1 MYVVFSNAFN
11 FLSTMSKQRGVV
23 QMIYERIGKG
33 KDPSYGAY
41 LGWIT
46 LALAKRFR

>member
-11 FLSTMSKQRGVV
+11 FLSSISKHKPVIQT
-23 QMIYERIGKG
+23 IYERIGKG
-33 KDPSYGAY
+33 KEPSYGAY